1 MCRIPSVHIRIHVRL
16 LGPCFKTGRKSTSSG
31 AQQFPLAYRKTF
43 PAGQLY
49 HISRSI
55 IPAHLR
61 LQRSTLQNQHTGN
74 LTIKPISCS
83 QRLPRLES
91 RHQLRLAIMLPLHL
105 TPSPQSLPPPF
116 SWIFRSHNTLSSSF
130 HSFFK
135 VLLSFPSQYFFAI
148 GFPVIFR
155 LWWILSPIQ
164 SILPNK
170 FTLFPEQFFSLR
182 PTFTRLS
189 LSLATLSRLF
199 TPDFAVESSRS
210 RLHHATRTLAPRDQS
225 VTE

>member
-31 AQQFPLAYRKTF
+31 AQQFPLACRKTF

-49 HISRSI
+49 QISRSI
-55 IPAHLR
+55 IPARLR
-61 LQRSTLQNQHTGN
+61 IQRSSLQTQHTGN

-83 QRLPRLES
+83 QSLPRPKS
-91 RHQLRLAIMLPLHL
+91 RHQLRLAIMLPHHL
-105 TPSPQSLPPPF
+105 TPSSRTLPTPF
-116 SWIFRSHNTLSSSF
+116 SRMFRSHNTLSSSF

-155 LWWILSPIQ
+155 L
-164 SILPNK
+164 
-170 FTLFPEQFFSLR
+170 
-182 PTFTRLS
+182 
-189 LSLATLSRLF
+189 
-199 TPDFAVESSRS
+199 
-210 RLHHATRTLAPRDQS
+210 
-225 VTE
+225 

>member
-16 LGPCFKTGRKSTSSG
+16 LGPCFKTGRKSTSSE
-31 AQQFPLAYRKTF
+31 AQRFTLTRGKTI
-43 PAGQLY
+43 PSGRLY
-49 HISRSI
+49 HITRSI
-55 IPAHLR
+55 IPTHLR
-61 LQRSTLQNQHTGN
+61 HRDPSQHQHAGN

-83 QRLPRLES
+83 QTLPRPKS
-91 RHQLRLAIMLPLHL
+91 RHQLRLAIMLPPRL
-105 TPSPQSLPPPF
+105 TPSPWTLPRPF

-170 FTLFPEQFFSLR
+170 FTLFPEQFFSPS
-182 PTFTRLS
+182 PTVTRLS
-189 LSLATLSRLF
+189 LTLANFSKLF
-199 TPDFAVESSRS
+199 PSTPAVESSRS
-210 RLHHATRTLAPRDQS
+210 RLHHDTRTPAPRS
-225 VTE
+225 